1 MFDRAADAAF
11 LLLMSC
17 SYYQRFTLEYSL
29 RPMLNQG
36 GRPDSNIKDVGLN
49 GFAVAGCGTVAG
61 CADPGYDFEGRELI
75 SASSLEERIA

>member
-1 MFDRAADAAF
+1 VKRAESEF
-11 LLLMSC
+11 LFRC
-17 SYYQRFTLEYSL
+17 YSD
-29 RPMLNQG
+29 P
-36 GRPDSNIKDVGLN
+36 IKYVGLN

>member
-1 MFDRAADAAF
+1 
-11 LLLMSC
+11 LLWQSTCEDSSC
-17 SYYQRFTLEYSL
+17 
-29 RPMLNQG
+29 
-36 GRPDSNIKDVGLN
+36 NIKDVGLN

>member
-1 MFDRAADAAF
+1 M
-11 LLLMSC
+11 
-17 SYYQRFTLEYSL
+17 SL
-29 RPMLNQG
+29 RHTG
-36 GRPDSNIKDVGLN
+36 NIKDVGLN

>member
-1 MFDRAADAAF
+1 MAGIGFAPHIG
-11 LLLMSC
+11 
-17 SYYQRFTLEYSL
+17 L
-29 RPMLNQG
+29 RHIPN
-36 GRPDSNIKDVGLN
+36 VGLN

>member
-1 MFDRAADAAF
+1 LIGATFIVSGLDSGRRRRQIF
-11 LLLMSC
+11 SC
-17 SYYQRFTLEYSL
+17 
-29 RPMLNQG
+29 
-36 GRPDSNIKDVGLN
+36 NIKDVGLN